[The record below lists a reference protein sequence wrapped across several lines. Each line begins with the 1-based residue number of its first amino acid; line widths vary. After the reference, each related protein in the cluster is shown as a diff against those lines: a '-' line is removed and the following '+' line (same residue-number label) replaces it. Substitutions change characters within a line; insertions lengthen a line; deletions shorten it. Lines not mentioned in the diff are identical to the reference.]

1 MDKQLPCCPDYWR
14 VPRRRTSKYNL
25 YPDVNF
31 SLSPLIPTFH
41 VFSIPMVGFF
51 FPSSQQPLPQRFPF
65 LAICCQ
71 KYPLYVAP
79 TLLFNWLI
87 EHCIYSPVQDR
98 YNLPY
103 VCFHWVTL
111 PSGRW
116 KLMPQGRHSH
126 KPIYIDTDS
135 RHTVE
140 VWAQSWLQLTVPPDS
155 DWFHPQYTEVPLSH
169 RQRPR
174 HYLGCMTNPVVYP
187 LAVLIFIW
195 SESTKS
201 RIIVSG
207 ASFPTPTPVHFP
219 RAFFERNPKAL
230 CLSVSNF

>member
-14 VPRRRTSKYNL
+14 VPHRRTSKYDL

-51 FPSSQQPLPQRFPF
+51 FPSSQQPLPQSFPF

-71 KYPLYVAP
+71 KCPLYAAP

-87 EHCIYSPVQDR
+87 EHCIYSSVHDR

-126 KPIYIDTDS
+126 KPIYIKTQIQDTQSKGGHRADS
-135 RHTVE
+135 
-140 VWAQSWLQLTVPPDS
+140 SWQCHQTLIDFTHNTRRFPCLTDRGQ
-155 DWFHPQYTEVPLSH
+155 D
-169 RQRPR
+169 
-174 HYLGCMTNPVVYP
+174 
-187 LAVLIFIW
+187 
-195 SESTKS
+195 
-201 RIIVSG
+201 II
-207 ASFPTPTPVHFP
+207 
-219 RAFFERNPKAL
+219 
-230 CLSVSNF
+230 